1 LASSY
6 FSEPEQDLDPA
17 LFSDH
22 HLRPGISETLL
33 GLLYSGL
40 REIGLRDPE
49 DWVYA
54 WLAGSGVSYQWSAD
68 RGNGDL
74 DVLFGVDYLRFLS
87 TNPDFPRLS
96 RAEVANYVDQLLKTR
111 LWVKTANYSING
123 KHFEVTFFWNPET
136 GKDITSIHP
145 YAAWNLKT
153 NRFDVEPN
161 PSPLYDVPDT
171 WEHIADLDS
180 KQSKTIEQMWHSG
193 PSGAVHARSLARSL
207 WGEIHGGR
215 RQAFSDIGQ
224 GYGDIHNFRWQAAK
238 RSGTVD
244 TLRSIVADADDYDL
258 AQAQKL
264 YGGPISGANDV
275 ITRAALRYASPDYVG
290 RSRG

>member
-1 LASSY
+1 MASSY

-17 LFSDH
+17 LFSGH
-22 HLRPGISETLL
+22 TLRPGIANVLL
-33 GLLYSGL
+33 ELLYSGL
-40 REIGLRDPE
+40 RDIGLRSPE

-74 DVLFGVDYLRFLS
+74 DVLFGVDYPRFLS
-87 TNPDFPRLS
+87 LNPDFPRLS
-96 RAEVANYVDQLLKTR
+96 RGEVAAYVDQLLKAK
-111 LWVKTANYSING
+111 LWVRTANYSING
-123 KHFEVTFFWNPET
+123 RTFEVTFFWNPET
-136 GKDITSIHP
+136 GKDISSIHP
-145 YAAWNLKT
+145 YAAWSLTK
-153 NRFDVEPN
+153 NRWDVEPN

-180 KQSKTIEQMWHSG
+180 QQAKTIEDMWHSG

-215 RQAFSDIGQ
+215 RQAFSDTGR

-238 RSGTVD
+238 RSGAVD
-244 TLRSIVADADDYDL
+244 SLRAIVSDADDYDL
-258 AQAQKL
+258 AQQQKL
-264 YGGPISGANDV
+264 YGGPIASSGDI
-275 ITRAALRYASPDYVG
+275 ITRAALRYSTPHYVG
-290 RSRG
+290 RGRG